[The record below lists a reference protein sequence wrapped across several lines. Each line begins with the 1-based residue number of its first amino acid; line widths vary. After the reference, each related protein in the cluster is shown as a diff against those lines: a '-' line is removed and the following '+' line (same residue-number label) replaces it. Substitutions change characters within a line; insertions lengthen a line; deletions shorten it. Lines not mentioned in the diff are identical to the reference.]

1 MARRNRRESIAMD
14 LTPLIDMVFLLLVF
28 FLVTSSF
35 KKEELAL
42 LLKLPKTEQG
52 EGQGKEKKVDQ
63 LIIELSNDEVAINGR
78 KSSMEELPDTLK
90 ATSKESLVNLR
101 VDGDVKYQRLV
112 KVLDLLQLNK
122 LENISLITDK
132 DKVPE

>member
-1 MARRNRRESIAMD
+1 MARRNRREAIAMD

-28 FLVTSSF
+28 FLVTSTF
-35 KKEELAL
+35 KKDELAL

-52 EGQGKEKKVDQ
+52 AGSEKKFDQ
-63 LIIELSNDEVAINGR
+63 MTIELTNEDLAVNGK
-78 KSSMEELPDTLK
+78 KSSMDELPSTLQAAK
-90 ATSKESLVNLR
+90 KDALINLR

-122 LENISLITDK
+122 LENINLITDK
-132 DKVPE
+132 ETK

>member
-1 MARRNRRESIAMD
+1 MGRRNRREAIAMD

-28 FLVTSSF
+28 FLVTSVF
-35 KKEELAL
+35 KKDELAL

-52 EGQGKEKKVDQ
+52 AGSEKKLEQ
-63 LIIELSNDEVAINGR
+63 LTIELSSSEVAVNGK
-78 KSSMEELPDTLK
+78 KSSLEELPETFKNTKKD
-90 ATSKESLVNLR
+90 SLINLR
-101 VDGDVKYQRLV
+101 VDGDVKYDRLV

-132 DKVPE
+132 ETK

>member
-1 MARRNRRESIAMD
+1 MGRRNRREAIAMD

-28 FLVTSSF
+28 FLVTSTF
-35 KKEELAL
+35 KKDELAL

-52 EGQGKEKKVDQ
+52 AGSEKKMDQ
-63 LIIELSNDEVAINGR
+63 LTIELSNEDLAVNGK
-78 KSSMEELPDTLK
+78 KSSMEELPSTLQGAK
-90 ATSKESLVNLR
+90 KEALINLR

-122 LENISLITDK
+122 LENINLITDK
-132 DKVPE
+132 ADK